1 MIVTMLMR
9 NCEDCY
15 DGIMKLCS
23 LDKSESSD
31 VIMARLYHMQERN
44 VNECV
49 CMKIGIKL
57 N

>member
-1 MIVTMLMR
+1 MIVMMLMR

-15 DGIMKLCS
+15 DSIMKLCS
-23 LDKSESSD
+23 LDKCVSSE

>member
-1 MIVTMLMR
+1 MIATMLMR

-15 DGIMKLCS
+15 DGITKLCS
-23 LDKSESSD
+23 LDKSVSSE

-44 VNECV
+44 VNEFV